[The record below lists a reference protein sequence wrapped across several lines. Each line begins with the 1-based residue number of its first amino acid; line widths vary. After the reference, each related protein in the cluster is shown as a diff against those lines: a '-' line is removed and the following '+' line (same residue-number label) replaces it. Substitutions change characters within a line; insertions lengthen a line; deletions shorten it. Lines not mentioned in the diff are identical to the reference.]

1 MCHVFL
7 RGVRRAAYARQGGG
21 MADSQDPGH
30 LFIVQGDLTQV
41 AVDAAIVPCDAD
53 QNFHRGFAAFFG
65 ESTRGGSFCERE
77 YVRPLEQHVIGV
89 EDSIGLW
96 AYRKGDGGSAG
107 STHVFL
113 LETSN
118 EHGGLNSLLDRMKR
132 AIRHISSVAE
142 ASAPGKRPSIALTL
156 PGVHAGG
163 FRDRYAA
170 AARGTLECLAALAGE
185 AGGPDLVMVLAR
197 RADYAALQYLRR
209 QLQSQV
215 PCARNPEWAPAF
227 DIARQLAEFAAHDS
241 LTLFIGAGASAG
253 SGLPDWQGLLLGATN
268 DPELRRAI
276 KERRIEMVDVAAIIE
291 KEELPEDFKN
301 LVAHSLDSS
310 LYSLTQAMLTSLR
323 IPEAITTNFDRSYES
338 AHSEV
343 AVFPRAGKTWSRP
356 WLLKLHGDVERPDTM
371 VLTRE
376 DYVRLEMNSAPTAS
390 ILQSRMMTSHV
401 LFVGYSVSDENVI
414 RLARQVQQFRLAHG
428 TGGVEPIGTVL
439 GPRFDKLKARLW
451 SDVLRFVELPDNED
465 GGRNVLVFLDH
476 LAMHASS
483 DIGFLLNDK
492 YGALLTP
499 DDLAIKESLGALLKA
514 RRAVTPSDSIRDAVD
529 NFLGQL
535 GKSV

>member
-1 MCHVFL
+1 
-7 RGVRRAAYARQGGG
+7 
-21 MADSQDPGH
+21 
-30 LFIVQGDLTQV
+30 
-41 AVDAAIVPCDAD
+41 
-53 QNFHRGFAAFFG
+53 
-65 ESTRGGSFCERE
+65 
-77 YVRPLEQHVIGV
+77 
-89 EDSIGLW
+89 
-96 AYRKGDGGSAG
+96 
-107 STHVFL
+107 
-113 LETSN
+113 
-118 EHGGLNSLLDRMKR
+118 
-132 AIRHISSVAE
+132 
-142 ASAPGKRPSIALTL
+142 
-156 PGVHAGG
+156 
-163 FRDRYAA
+163 
-170 AARGTLECLAALAGE
+170 
-185 AGGPDLVMVLAR
+185 
-197 RADYAALQYLRR
+197 
-209 QLQSQV
+209 
-215 PCARNPEWAPAF
+215 
-227 DIARQLAEFAAHDS
+227 
-241 LTLFIGAGASAG
+241 
-253 SGLPDWQGLLLGATN
+253 
-268 DPELRRAI
+268 
-276 KERRIEMVDVAAIIE
+276 
-291 KEELPEDFKN
+291 
-301 LVAHSLDSS
+301 
-310 LYSLTQAMLTSLR
+310 
-323 IPEAITTNFDRSYES
+323 
-338 AHSEV
+338 
-343 AVFPRAGKTWSRP
+343 
-356 WLLKLHGDVERPDTM
+356 M

-529 NFLGQL
+529 NFLGQV